1 MWQTSDSTAYFPD
14 AYDDSDVIFKWLS
27 GDVHVSRTNM
37 AQFKFLGA
45 MFSADLDS
53 YTGGKIMKS

>member
-1 MWQTSDSTAYFPD
+1 
-14 AYDDSDVIFKWLS
+14 
-27 GDVHVSRTNM
+27 M

-53 YTGGKIMKS
+53 YTGGKIMKSKMNQRFCPILLLGNGL